1 MKMKKR
7 SIWIYL
13 VITLLILLYGF
24 ITIKNLTT
32 TAYGKVDSLFGIAS
46 KIDDYINPQVFKD
59 TSIYEIRKV
68 LHKKTIKFTLKPSPF
83 VTTKNIDIKTESN
96 EIPVKIYFPSSESN
110 LPIIIYS
117 HGGSW
122 VSGNVDDYDNIAR
135 KLSKYTKAIVVSVN
149 YRLAPEDPF
158 PAAINDVY
166 NILQWVYENCKNING
181 DPSRISVAG
190 DSAGGNISTVV
201 SQMARDKGGPKITSQ
216 VLIYPS
222 TNIYELN
229 TNSWEY
235 FGKEFNLT
243 QENFNKFLS
252 LYVPNKEQRKSSYAS
267 PLLSDNLKDLPN
279 TLIITAEFD
288 PLRDEGEAYGEK
300 LRKSGVKVIITRYKG
315 VTHGFVSMD
324 SITFKADKAL
334 KEISTFL
341 IEQFNNKKEST

>member
-1 MKMKKR
+1 
-7 SIWIYL
+7 
-13 VITLLILLYGF
+13 
-24 ITIKNLTT
+24 
-32 TAYGKVDSLFGIAS
+32 
-46 KIDDYINPQVFKD
+46 
-59 TSIYEIRKV
+59 V

-96 EIPVKIYFPSSESN
+96 DIPVRIYFPSSESN

-135 KLSKYTKAIVVSVN
+135 KLSKYTKAVVVSVN

-166 NILQWVYENCKNING
+166 NILQWVYENGKNING
-181 DPSRISVAG
+181 DPSRISVVG

-201 SQMARDKGGPKITSQ
+201 SQMARDKDGPKITSQ

-229 TNSWEY
+229 TKSWDH

-267 PLLSDNLKDLPN
+267 PLLSDNLKNLPS
-279 TLIITAEFD
+279 TLIITAELD

-300 LRKSGVKVIITRYKG
+300 LKKSGVKVITTRYNG
-315 VTHGFVSMD
+315 VSHGFVSMD
-324 SITFKADKAL
+324 SITQKADKAL
-334 KEISTFL
+334 KEISIFL
-341 IEQFNNKKEST
+341 IEQFKNNKEST